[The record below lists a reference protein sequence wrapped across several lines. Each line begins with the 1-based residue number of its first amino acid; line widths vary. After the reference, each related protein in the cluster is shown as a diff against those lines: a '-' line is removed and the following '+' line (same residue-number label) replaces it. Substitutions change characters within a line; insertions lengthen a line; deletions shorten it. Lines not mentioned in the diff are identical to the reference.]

1 MPTDLKIAVII
12 ASSRPQRVGPAVAQ
26 WFHDATGSRDDVSYE
41 LIDLADQDLPN
52 LDEGAPAAAQNYT
65 QDHTKAWSAK
75 IAGYDGF
82 VFVTPE
88 YNRGIPG
95 QLKNAL
101 DFLYAEWNDKA
112 AGIVCY
118 GSSGGLR
125 AAEQLKQILGE
136 LQVATVPGTGVGI
149 DLRRHGELRTDDAAR
164 VPGRQ
169 HRRDARPTRALGR
182 GPEAAPGLTFL
193 PAPGTNARPG
203 HRQHSTA
210 QRQPA

>member
-1 MPTDLKIAVII
+1 MPSDLLLAVII
-12 ASSRPQRVGPAVAQ
+12 ASSRPQRVGPTVAQ
-26 WFHDATGSRDDVSYE
+26 WIHDATEQREHATYD

-52 LDEGAPAAAQNYT
+52 LDEGEPAASQNYT
-65 QDHTKAWSAK
+65 QDHTKAWAAK
-75 IAGYDGF
+75 VASYDGF

-136 LQVATVPGTGVGI
+136 LQVATVRAQVSVSIFDDMQNFTEMTPRDFQARNIQTMLDQTERWAGALKP
-149 DLRRHGELRTDDAAR
+149 LRD
-164 VPGRQ
+164 
-169 HRRDARPTRALGR
+169 
-182 GPEAAPGLTFL
+182 
-193 PAPGTNARPG
+193 
-203 HRQHSTA
+203 
-210 QRQPA
+210 

>member
-136 LQVATVPGTGVGI
+136 LQVATVRAQVSVSIFDDMENFAQMTPRAFQAGNIAAMLDQLKRWAGALKP
-149 DLRRHGELRTDDAAR
+149 LRA
-164 VPGRQ
+164 
-169 HRRDARPTRALGR
+169 
-182 GPEAAPGLTFL
+182 
-193 PAPGTNARPG
+193 
-203 HRQHSTA
+203 
-210 QRQPA
+210 

>member
-1 MPTDLKIAVII
+1 MSQDLTIAVII
-12 ASSRPQRVGPAVAQ
+12 ASSRPQRVGPTVAQ
-26 WFHDATGSRDDVSYE
+26 WFYEHTGARTGAIYD

-52 LDEGAPAAAQNYT
+52 LDEGVPASSGEYS
-65 QDHTKAWSAK
+65 QDHTKAWSDT

-112 AGIVCY
+112 AGLVCY
-118 GSSGGLR
+118 GSAGGLR

-136 LQVATVPGTGVGI
+136 LQIATVRAQVSVSIFDDMENFTEMAPRSFQDKNI
-149 DLRRHGELRTDDAAR
+149 DTMLDQLERWAGALKPLRD
-164 VPGRQ
+164 
-169 HRRDARPTRALGR
+169 
-182 GPEAAPGLTFL
+182 
-193 PAPGTNARPG
+193 
-203 HRQHSTA
+203 
-210 QRQPA
+210 